1 LQLKC
6 ISRIFFLFLQQAVK
20 RNKYH
25 IIQTWMLLLCFVAGQ
40 FMVYAHNHGD
50 SVAVN
55 RSTYHHRDI
64 QPKQTVTENCQL
76 CDAMHHNFMALSS
89 PVYFAPVTVTHYS
102 YKKVEYAFTSIALI
116 LSAGRSP
123 PMAQLLLS

>member
-6 ISRIFFLFLQQAVK
+6 ICDSFFLFLQQAVK
-20 RNKYH
+20 RNKYY

-55 RSTYHHRDI
+55 RSAYHHRDI

-76 CDAMHHNFMALSS
+76 CDAMHHNTMATGSLA
-89 PVYFAPVTVTHYS
+89 YFAPVVITNYF
-102 YKKVEYAFTSIALI
+102 YKAISHDLVSIKLI
-116 LSAGRSP
+116 HSAGRSP
-123 PMAQLLLS
+123 PTV